1 MKTPEI
7 VLLLILIIII
17 SITYYCQQKQKQE
30 PFIPAINR
38 IYRPHARN
46 ARIYVTNKFSNI
58 TNQITSSIRKMG
70 VI

>member
-7 VLLLILIIII
+7 VLLLILIII

-46 ARIYVTNKFSNI
+46 ARIYVTNKFSHI
-58 TNQITSSIRKMG
+58 TNQITSTMRKMM
-70 VI
+70 

>member
-17 SITYYCQQKQKQE
+17 SITYYYQKQKQE

-70 VI
+70 II